1 MKYILIL
8 LLLAFNSFANS
19 AFIKPIELK
28 ELQNGSNLVLLD
40 VSSKS
45 SYNKSHIPNA
55 LHVDINKF
63 IKQKYTRRKF
73 KLSNITKSHIKRLGI
88 HENSKIVI
96 YSRNNN
102 KGLLNSSYLAMIFI
116 LHGFENVSILDGG
129 YMAWIFEYNLLVST
143 KSSKAAEDGTF
154 KVKPNKNILIR
165 TSHLKKNLNTTL
177 IIDSRESSKFNGQA
191 ESDNSKVLGHIAYAK
206 GHYYRDNFFD
216 DLTIKSDEYL
226 EKNLISKLNITN
238 DKDIVV
244 YGDTILSASMNWYI
258 LYKKLGFIR
267 TKIYPEPFSKWVEK
281 KLPLTLY
288 KQK

>member
-8 LLLAFNSFANS
+8 LLLTFNALGFD

-28 ELQNGSNLVLLD
+28 ELQKSNNLVLLD

-63 IKQKYTRRKF
+63 IKRKYTKRKF

-102 KGLLNSSYLAMIFI
+102 KDLLSSSYLAMIFI
-116 LHGFENVSILDGG
+116 LHGFENVSLQDGG
-129 YMAWIFEYNLLVST
+129 YMAWVFEYNLLVST
-143 KSSKAAEDGTF
+143 KSSKAAADGTF
-154 KVKPNKNILIR
+154 KIKPNKNILIR

-177 IIDSRESSKFNGQA
+177 LIDSRESPKFYGQT
-191 ESDNSKVLGHIAYAK
+191 ESDNSKILGHIAYAK
-206 GHYYRDNFFD
+206 SHYYRDNFFD
-216 DLTIKSDEYL
+216 DFTIKSDEYL
-226 EKNLISKLNITN
+226 EKNFISKLDITK
-238 DKDIVV
+238 DKDIVI
-244 YGDTILSASMNWYI
+244 YGDTILTASMNWYI
-258 LYKKLGFIR
+258 LYKKLGFVR
-267 TKIYPEPFSKWVEK
+267 TKVYPELFSKWVEK

-288 KQK
+288 K